1 MIMIDYVINC
11 SCYNMVTR
19 KQSMVIIKMLSNE
32 LLEIMKEQG
41 IKITPQRLA
50 IAEVLVNST
59 DHPSVQQIH
68 ERVKDHFPSLTLN
81 TIYSTINVLVKRGLI
96 QELPFEQ
103 YSRYESNLNP
113 HLNLVCTVCGDIVDS
128 DIAEPLVKKLLFE
141 ISESAKF
148 SIAWQRMDFYG
159 KCKKCFLD

>member
-1 MIMIDYVINC
+1 
-11 SCYNMVTR
+11 
-19 KQSMVIIKMLSNE
+19 MLSND
-32 LLEIMKEQG
+32 LHQLMKSEG

-59 DHPSVQQIH
+59 DHPSVQQIY

-96 QELPFEQ
+96 QELPFQQ

-113 HLNLVCTVCGDIVDS
+113 H
-128 DIAEPLVKKLLFE
+128 
-141 ISESAKF
+141 
-148 SIAWQRMDFYG
+148 AW
-159 KCKKCFLD
+159 

>member
-1 MIMIDYVINC
+1 
-11 SCYNMVTR
+11 
-19 KQSMVIIKMLSNE
+19 MLSNDLR
-32 LLEIMKEQG
+32 LLMKAQG

-96 QELPFEQ
+96 QELPFEHFV
-103 YSRYESNLNP
+103 RYESNLHP
-113 HLNLVCTVCGDIVDS
+113 HLNLVCTTCGEIKDS
-128 DIAEPLVKKLLFE
+128 DMGESLVQNLLSDVE
-141 ISESAKF
+141 AIESF
-148 SIAWQRMDFYG
+148 NIGWQRMDFYG
-159 KCKKCFLD
+159 QCTKCVEQEGKLY

>member
-1 MIMIDYVINC
+1 
-11 SCYNMVTR
+11 
-19 KQSMVIIKMLSNE
+19 MLSND
-32 LLEIMKEQG
+32 LHQLMKSEG

-59 DHPSVQQIH
+59 DHPSVQQIY

-96 QELPFEQ
+96 QELPFQQ

-113 HLNLVCTVCGDIVDS
+113 HLNLVCTICGDIADS
-128 DIAEPLVKKLLFE
+128 SAADALVKDLLLNVEGSENFE
-141 ISESAKF
+141 
-148 SIAWQRMDFYG
+148 IAWQRMDFYG
-159 KCKKCFLD
+159 ECKKCTSVKD

>member
-1 MIMIDYVINC
+1 
-11 SCYNMVTR
+11 
-19 KQSMVIIKMLSNE
+19 MLSNE
-32 LLEIMKEQG
+32 LHQIMKSQG

-103 YSRYESNLNP
+103 HARYESNLNP
-113 HLNLVCTVCGDIVDS
+113 HLNLVCTICGDITDS
-128 DIAEPLVKKLLFE
+128 DMAEALVKNLLSE
-141 ISESAKF
+141 IEGSEKF
-148 SIAWQRMDFYG
+148 AISWQRMDFYG
-159 KCKKCFLD
+159 KCKKCISKGV

>member
-1 MIMIDYVINC
+1 
-11 SCYNMVTR
+11 
-19 KQSMVIIKMLSNE
+19 MLSND
-32 LLEIMKEQG
+32 LHQLMKSQG

-96 QELPFEQ
+96 QELPFDQ

-113 HLNLVCTVCGDIVDS
+113 HLNLVCTVCGEIKDS
-128 DIAEPLVKKLLFE
+128 HQAESLVKDLLVEVKDTQNFE
-141 ISESAKF
+141 
-148 SIAWQRMDFYG
+148 IAWQRMDLYG
-159 KCKKCFLD
+159 ECIKCMPKAN